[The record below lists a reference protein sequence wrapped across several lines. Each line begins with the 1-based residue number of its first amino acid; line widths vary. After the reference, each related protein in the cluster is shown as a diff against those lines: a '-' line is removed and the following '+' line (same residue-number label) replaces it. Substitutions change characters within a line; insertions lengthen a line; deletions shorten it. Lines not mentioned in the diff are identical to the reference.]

1 MIAYQP
7 VLDTIISSGYSGVK
21 YEIEKEISIRTPTNF
36 DPTTLRFELTNTSNF
51 TCYS

>member
-21 YEIEKEISIRTPTNF
+21 YEIEKEISIRTPTKSR
-36 DPTTLRFELTNTSNF
+36 LRSNH
-51 TCYS
+51 TQIRIDQYK